1 MKSIYDAL
9 VDIADTAERAVNS
22 PLALEDLRCV
32 TAQIAIMVRIQA
44 AQAKRQAEYY
54 ARDRDDLIK
63 AENRADEF
71 ADSLRRLKQIT
82 NKAQQH
88 QAVVADCM
96 TWFAGFEAAHVHRD
110 GWERPW
116 TPDRE
121 ALRALNIA
129 LQAVAYP
136 EPADADDEIPF

>member
-1 MKSIYDAL
+1 MSIRDQL
-9 VDIADTAERAVNS
+9 IRLAEQAELAAVG
-22 PLALEDLRCV
+22 DLQ
-32 TAQIAIMVRIQA
+32 TKDLQMTLGQIALGLRIQA
-44 AQAKRQAEYY
+44 TAAGRLADRNGEHLRQLIDAE
-54 ARDRDDLIK
+54 K
-63 AENRADEF
+63 RADDF
-71 ADSLRRLKQIT
+71 ADGLRRLTPIT
-82 NKAQQH
+82 SKAQQH
-88 QAVVADCM
+88 QAIVADCM

>member
-1 MKSIYDAL
+1 MSIRDQLIRLAEEAELAAVGDLQTKDLQMAL
-9 VDIADTAERAVNS
+9 
-22 PLALEDLRCV
+22 
-32 TAQIAIMVRIQA
+32 AQIALGLRIQA
-44 AQAKRQAEYY
+44 TAAGRLADRNGQHLRELIDAE
-54 ARDRDDLIK
+54 K
-63 AENRADEF
+63 RADGF
-71 ADSLRRLKQIT
+71 ADSLRRLKPIT
-82 NKAQQH
+82 SKAQQH
-88 QAVVADCM
+88 QAIVADCM
-96 TWFAGFEAAHVHRD
+96 TWLAGFEAAHLRRD

>member
-1 MKSIYDAL
+1 MSIRDQLIRLAEEAELAAVGDLQTKDLQMAL
-9 VDIADTAERAVNS
+9 
-22 PLALEDLRCV
+22 
-32 TAQIAIMVRIQA
+32 AQIALGLRIQA
-44 AQAKRQAEYY
+44 TAAGRLADRNGQHLRELIDAE
-54 ARDRDDLIK
+54 K
-63 AENRADEF
+63 RADGF
-71 ADSLRRLKQIT
+71 SDSLRRLKPIT
-82 NKAQQH
+82 SKAQQH
-88 QAVVADCM
+88 QAIVADCM
-96 TWFAGFEAAHVHRD
+96 AWLAGFEAAHLHRD

>member
-1 MKSIYDAL
+1 MSIRDQLIRLAEEAELAAVGDLQTKDLQMAL
-9 VDIADTAERAVNS
+9 
-22 PLALEDLRCV
+22 
-32 TAQIAIMVRIQA
+32 AQIALGLRIQA
-44 AQAKRQAEYY
+44 VAAGRLA
-54 ARDRDDLIK
+54 DRNGRHLSDLIK

>member
-1 MKSIYDAL
+1 MSILDQL
-9 VDIADTAERAVNS
+9 IRLAEEAELAVVG
-22 PLALEDLRCV
+22 DLQIKDLQM
-32 TAQIAIMVRIQA
+32 TLAQIALGLRIQA
-44 AQAKRQAEYY
+44 TAAGRLADRNGKHLRELIDAEKRG
-54 ARDRDDLIK
+54 DD
-63 AENRADEF
+63 F
-71 ADSLRRLKQIT
+71 ADSLRRLKPIT
-82 NKAQQH
+82 DRAQQH
-88 QAVVADCM
+88 QAIVADCM

-129 LQAVAYP
+129 LQAIAYP